1 MSLRILF
8 AIHAEPDP
16 FTAVFMNASRRA
28 SHLRKAGHTVDV
40 ITPDARFWSWP
51 RLRPLLLPIATLFRG
66 LGRYDVLVFHSYVGW
81 AFHACRWWLPRAHRV
96 TSITAFHGLEPLY
109 HRAVSDEL
117 ARTGERLSFRFRL
130 LHQHLVPALLRM
142 SCRRSDAVFCL
153 NREEAEYLARER
165 WCDPG
170 RIVVVANGVDPELL
184 TRREHRGRARRLL
197 FVGQWLRAKGTRYL
211 TAAFARI
218 AALHPDVTLVCA
230 GTGAHADAVRSDFAP
245 EVRNRVTALPR
256 VTRVEL
262 AEQLRAADIF
272 LFPSLSEGSSGALL
286 EALASSLPVI
296 TTRAGAAGDL
306 LQHELS
312 ALLVPIA
319 DAEALASA
327 AGRLIEDDALR
338 QALADGGHRVARGYA
353 WDAVNDAYAAEV
365 VRAAAPR
372 HAAALSPGADAIV
385 P

>member
-1 MSLRILF
+1 
-8 AIHAEPDP
+8 
-16 FTAVFMNASRRA
+16 
-28 SHLRKAGHTVDV
+28 
-40 ITPDARFWSWP
+40 
-51 RLRPLLLPIATLFRG
+51 
-66 LGRYDVLVFHSYVGW
+66 
-81 AFHACRWWLPRAHRV
+81 V